1 MFTVSNDLMFDDV
14 EALWG
19 ELKLDSRS
27 LFISVIYR
35 PPSSGS
41 IYFESLLDMIENAS
55 KK

>member
-1 MFTVSNDLMFDDV
+1 MFDYV

-19 ELKLDSRS
+19 ELKLNSRNM
-27 LFISVIYR
+27 LISVIYR

-41 IYFESLLDMIENAS
+41 IYFDSRLDMIENAF